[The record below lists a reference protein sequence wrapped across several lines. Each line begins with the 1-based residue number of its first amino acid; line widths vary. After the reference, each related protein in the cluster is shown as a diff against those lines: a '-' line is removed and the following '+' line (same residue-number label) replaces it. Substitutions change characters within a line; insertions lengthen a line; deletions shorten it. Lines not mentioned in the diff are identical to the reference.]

1 MSGTIRELSTEECRK
16 LLATGGVG
24 RVALNTGMGV
34 RIVPVNF
41 TVFQEDAIVFR
52 TAPYS
57 ELGTYG
63 GGVDAAFETDQL
75 DYTTRKGW
83 SVIAQGHLTFVDD
96 PDEVHDI
103 RGAADPWPWAAGP
116 RSLYMK
122 LTWRE
127 LTGRRIE
134 DPEPPAPTSG
144 GRRLR

>member
-1 MSGTIRELSTEECRK
+1 MSGTIRELSTEECRQ

-24 RVALNTGMGV
+24 RVALNTVMGV

-41 TVFQEDAIVFR
+41 TVYQDAVVFR

-57 ELGTYG
+57 ELAAYG
-63 GGVDAAFETDQL
+63 DSVDAAFETDQL
-75 DYTTRKGW
+75 DYTSRKGW
-83 SVIAQGHLTFVDD
+83 SVIALGRLTFVDD

-103 RGAADPWPWAAGP
+103 RDAADPWPWASGP

-127 LTGRRIE
+127 LSGRRIE
-134 DPEPPAPTSG
+134 DPDPAAPTSG
-144 GRRLR
+144 GRRVR